1 MDKVSDKT
9 VSTNHN
15 LFEEK
20 GPGEPK
26 RYRTEVLPLASL
38 TPYRQA
44 KPAHLGAQHGSK
56 LFLAQ
61 WVSDSLPPTKDFSAF
76 APAWPWMKVQA
87 SGDALGPPAHHTT
100 QWRCPVNTDGV

>member
-26 RYRTEVLPLASL
+26 RYRTEVLPLTSL
-38 TPYRQA
+38 NA
-44 KPAHLGAQHGSK
+44 KPAHVGAQHHGSK

-61 WVSDSLPPTKDFSAF
+61 WVSDSLPPTKDFPLSLHLGLGQRCR
-76 APAWPWMKVQA
+76 QA
-87 SGDALGPPAHHTT
+87 ML
-100 QWRCPVNTDGV
+100 